1 MELEVR
7 AGSLGT
13 VVVLVFTPLAKE
25 LWTRI
30 ELGYLVSMLT
40 SGDISAIQYKDI
52 MSTLLFIY
60 ESCSPSWSE

>member
-40 SGDISAIQYKDI
+40 SGDISA
-52 MSTLLFIY
+52 TLRVT
-60 ESCSPSWSE
+60 